1 MEPRY
6 SVKLSLLVEE
16 FGLKK
21 VYTPPDFDNVRIVT
35 PDLNRPGMQ
44 LVGFFSHF
52 DNERIQLMGT
62 VEIMYLKTLPSSERR
77 KIFAE
82 LMKRHIP
89 ALIICHSMQVYPEC
103 LEMAEK
109 YQVSLLT
116 TELDTS
122 VFEAELITTLNVY
135 LGPRITRHGTML
147 EVYGEGI
154 LITGESG
161 VGKSETA
168 IELVKR
174 GHRLIADDA
183 VEIKKISYK
192 TLFAESP
199 PLIQHYIELRG
210 IGVVDVM
217 RLFGMGAIKSRQ
229 ELDLIINIET
239 WQDGMMYDRLGLE
252 NQYTTL
258 LGVQVPIM
266 KIPVKPGRNLAVIIE
281 VAAMNNRHKRMGYN
295 AAQEFAKQLDDHFEQ
310 MMLESQMES
319 ADDYEEYEDLTVE
332 DED

>member
-6 SVKLSLLVEE
+6 SVKLSVLVGI
-16 FGLKK
+16 FDLKK
-21 VYTPPDFDNVRIVT
+21 EYTPPDYEEVKIVT
-35 PDLNRPGMQ
+35 PDLNRPGLQ

-52 DNERIQLMGT
+52 DHERIQLMGT
-62 VEIMYLKTLPSSERR
+62 VEIMYLKPLPSQERR

-82 LMKRHIP
+82 LMKRGIP
-89 ALIICHSMQVYPEC
+89 ALILCHSTEVFPEC

-109 YQVSLLT
+109 YGVTVLST
-116 TELDTS
+116 DIDTS
-122 VFEAELITTLNVY
+122 VFEAELITTLNIY

-161 VGKSETA
+161 IGKSETA

-239 WQDGMMYDRLGLE
+239 WQEGMMYDRLGLD

-281 VAAMNNRHKRMGYN
+281 VAAMNNRQKKLGFN
-295 AAQEFAKQLDDHFEQ
+295 SAQEFTERINRHFA
-310 MMLESQMES
+310 ESMKENGN
-319 ADDYEEYEDLTVE
+319 D
-332 DED
+332 

>member
-281 VAAMNNRHKRMGYN
+281 VAAMNNRQKKLGYN
-295 AAQEFAKQLDDHFEQ
+295 SAQDFTERINRHFA
-310 MMLESQMES
+310 ESMKEGGN
-319 ADDYEEYEDLTVE
+319 V
-332 DED
+332 

>member
-6 SVKLSLLVEE
+6 SVKLSLLAEE

-21 VYTPPDFDNVRIVT
+21 VYTPPDFENVRIVT

-62 VEIMYLKTLPSSERR
+62 VEIMYLKTLPSTERR
-77 KIFAE
+77 QIFAE

-89 ALIICHSMQVYPEC
+89 ALIICHSMQIYPEC

-109 YQVSLLT
+109 YQVSLLAT
-116 TELDTS
+116 DLDTS

-161 VGKSETA
+161 IGKSETA

-239 WQDGMMYDRLGLE
+239 WQEGMMYDRLGLE

-258 LGVQVPIM
+258 LGVKVPIM

-281 VAAMNNRHKRMGYN
+281 VAAMNNRQKKLGFN
-295 AAQEFAKQLDDHFEQ
+295 SAQECTERINRHFADSMKESDHG
-310 MMLESQMES
+310 
-319 ADDYEEYEDLTVE
+319 
-332 DED
+332 

>member
-62 VEIMYLKTLPSSERR
+62 VEIMYLKSLPSSERR

-281 VAAMNNRHKRMGYN
+281 VAAMNNRQKKLGYN
-295 AAQEFAKQLDDHFEQ
+295 SAQEFTERINRHFA
-310 MMLESQMES
+310 ESMKEGGN
-319 ADDYEEYEDLTVE
+319 V
-332 DED
+332 

>member
-6 SVKLSLLVEE
+6 SVKLSQLVEE

-62 VEIMYLKTLPSSERR
+62 VEIMYLKTLPSTERR

-89 ALIICHSMQVYPEC
+89 ALIICHSMQIYPEC

-109 YQVSLLT
+109 YQVSLLS

-122 VFEAELITTLNVY
+122 VFEAELITSLNIY

-281 VAAMNNRHKRMGYN
+281 VAAMNNRQKKLGFN
-295 AAQEFAKQLDDHFEQ
+295 SAQEFTERINRHFA
-310 MMLESQMES
+310 ESMKES
-319 ADDYEEYEDLTVE
+319 GNV
-332 DED
+332 

>member
-21 VYTPPDFDNVRIVT
+21 VYTPPNFESVRIVT

-62 VEIMYLKTLPSSERR
+62 VEIMYLKTLPSTERR

-82 LMKRHIP
+82 LMKRGIP
-89 ALIICHSMQVYPEC
+89 ALIICHSMQIYPEC

-109 YQVSLLT
+109 YQVSLLST
-116 TELDTS
+116 DLDTS

-229 ELDLIINIET
+229 ERGIIINIEA
-239 WQDGMMYDRLGLE
+239 W
-252 NQYTTL
+252 
-258 LGVQVPIM
+258 
-266 KIPVKPGRNLAVIIE
+266 
-281 VAAMNNRHKRMGYN
+281 
-295 AAQEFAKQLDDHFEQ
+295 
-310 MMLESQMES
+310 
-319 ADDYEEYEDLTVE
+319 
-332 DED
+332 

>member
-1 MEPRY
+1 MAIGPRY
-6 SVKLSLLVEE
+6 SVKLSTLVDE
-16 FGLKK
+16 FKLTK
-21 VYTPPDFDNVRIVT
+21 VYTPPHFESVRIVK

-82 LMKRHIP
+82 LMKRGIP
-89 ALIICHSMQVYPEC
+89 ALIICHQMEVYPEC
-103 LEMAEK
+103 LEMAKK
-109 YQVSLLT
+109 YEISLLT

-122 VFEAELITTLNVY
+122 VFEAELITTLNIY

-183 VEIKKISYK
+183 VEIKKISYN

-281 VAAMNNRHKRMGYN
+281 VAAMNNRQKKLGFN
-295 AAQEFAKQLDDHFEQ
+295 SAQEFTERINRHFAESLKEGGDD
-310 MMLESQMES
+310 
-319 ADDYEEYEDLTVE
+319 
-332 DED
+332 

>member
-6 SVKLSLLVEE
+6 SVKLSQLVEE

-21 VYTPPDFDNVRIVT
+21 VYTPPDFENVRIVT

-62 VEIMYLKTLPSSERR
+62 VEIMYLKTLPSTERR

-89 ALIICHSMQVYPEC
+89 ALIICHSMQIYPEC

-109 YQVSLLT
+109 YQVSLLS

-122 VFEAELITTLNVY
+122 VFEAELITSLNIY

-183 VEIKKISYK
+183 VEIKKISYR

-281 VAAMNNRHKRMGYN
+281 VAAMNNRQKKLGFN
-295 AAQEFAKQLDDHFEQ
+295 SAQEFTERINRHFA
-310 MMLESQMES
+310 ESMKEGGN
-319 ADDYEEYEDLTVE
+319 V
-332 DED
+332 

>member
-1 MEPRY
+1 MPGEPRY
-6 SVKLSLLVEE
+6 SVKLSTLAENL
-16 FGLKK
+16 GLQK
-21 VYTPPDFDNVRIVT
+21 VYTPPDYEDVRIVT

-52 DNERIQLMGT
+52 DHERIQLMGT
-62 VEIMYLKTLPSSERR
+62 VETMYLKTLPSTERR

-82 LMKRHIP
+82 LMKRGIP
-89 ALIICHSMQVYPEC
+89 ALIICHSMEVYPEC
-103 LEMAEK
+103 LEMAQK
-109 YQVSLLT
+109 YGVTILT

-122 VFEAELITTLNVY
+122 VFEAELITTLNIH

-183 VEIKKISYK
+183 VEIMKVSYR
-192 TLFAESP
+192 TLFAQSP

-239 WQDGMMYDRLGLE
+239 WQEGMMYDRLGLE

-281 VAAMNNRHKRMGYN
+281 VAAMNNRQKKLGYN
-295 AAQEFAKQLDDHFEQ
+295 SAREFTERINRHFE
-310 MMLESQMES
+310 ESMR
-319 ADDYEEYEDLTVE
+319 DGGNG
-332 DED
+332 

>member
-6 SVKLSLLVEE
+6 SVNLSTLVGI
-16 FGLKK
+16 FDLHK
-21 VYTPPDFDNVRIVT
+21 VYTPPDSENVKIVT

-82 LMKRHIP
+82 LMKRGIP
-89 ALIICHSMQVYPEC
+89 ALIICHSMEIYPEC

-109 YQVSLLT
+109 YGITLLS
-116 TELDTS
+116 TEIDTS
-122 VFEAELITTLNVY
+122 VFEAELITTLNIY

-183 VEIKKISYK
+183 VEIKKISYN

-199 PLIQHYIELRG
+199 PLIRHYIELRG

-217 RLFGMGAIKSRQ
+217 RLFGMGAIKTRQ
-229 ELDLIINIET
+229 ELDLIINIES
-239 WQDGMMYDRLGLE
+239 WQDGMMYDRLGLDT
-252 NQYTTL
+252 QYTSL
-258 LGVQVPIM
+258 LGVRVPIL

-281 VAAMNNRHKRMGYN
+281 VAAMNNRQKKLGYN
-295 AAQEFAKQLDDHFEQ
+295 SAQEFTERINRHFA
-310 MMLESQMES
+310 ESMKEGGN
-319 ADDYEEYEDLTVE
+319 V
-332 DED
+332 

>member
-21 VYTPPDFDNVRIVT
+21 VYTPPDFENVRIVT

-281 VAAMNNRHKRMGYN
+281 VAAMNNRQKKLGYN
-295 AAQEFAKQLDDHFEQ
+295 SAQEFTERINRHFA
-310 MMLESQMES
+310 ESMKEGGN
-319 ADDYEEYEDLTVE
+319 V
-332 DED
+332 

>member
-6 SVKLSLLVEE
+6 SVKLSQLVEE

-21 VYTPPDFDNVRIVT
+21 VYTPPNFENVRIVT

-62 VEIMYLKTLPSSERR
+62 VEIMYLKTLPSTERR

-89 ALIICHSMQVYPEC
+89 ALIICHSMQIYPEC

-109 YQVSLLT
+109 YQVSLLAT
-116 TELDTS
+116 DLDTS
-122 VFEAELITTLNVY
+122 VFEAELITSLNIY

-154 LITGESG
+154 LLTGESG

-183 VEIKKISYK
+183 VEIKKISYR

-281 VAAMNNRHKRMGYN
+281 VAAMNNRQKKLGFN
-295 AAQEFAKQLDDHFEQ
+295 SAQEFTERINRHFA
-310 MMLESQMES
+310 ESMKENGNG
-319 ADDYEEYEDLTVE
+319 
-332 DED
+332 

>member
-217 RLFGMGAIKSRQ
+217 RLFGMGAIKTYQ

-239 WQDGMMYDRLGLE
+239 WQDGMSYDRLGLE
-252 NQYTTL
+252 TQYTTL
-258 LGVQVPIM
+258 MGVKIPTVT
-266 KIPVKPGRNLAVIIE
+266 IPVKPGRNLAVIIE
-281 VAAMNNRHKRMGYN
+281 VAAMNNRQKKLGYN
-295 AAQEFAKQLDDHFEQ
+295 SAQEFTERINRHFA
-310 MMLESQMES
+310 ESMKEGGN
-319 ADDYEEYEDLTVE
+319 V
-332 DED
+332 

>member
-21 VYTPPDFDNVRIVT
+21 VYTPPDFDSVRIVT

-89 ALIICHSMQVYPEC
+89 ALIICHSMQIYPEC

-109 YQVSLLT
+109 YEVSLLS

-122 VFEAELITTLNVY
+122 VFEAELITSLNIY

-239 WQDGMMYDRLGLE
+239 WQEGMMYDRLGLD

-281 VAAMNNRHKRMGYN
+281 VAAMNNRQKKLGFN
-295 AAQEFAKQLDDHFEQ
+295 SAQEFTERINRHFA
-310 MMLESQMES
+310 ESMKENGNG
-319 ADDYEEYEDLTVE
+319 
-332 DED
+332 

>member
-89 ALIICHSMQVYPEC
+89 ALIICHSMQIYPEC

-109 YQVSLLT
+109 YQVSLLS

-122 VFEAELITTLNVY
+122 VFEAELITTLNIY

-183 VEIKKISYK
+183 VEIKKISYR

-281 VAAMNNRHKRMGYN
+281 VAAMNNRQKKLGFN
-295 AAQEFAKQLDDHFEQ
+295 SAQEFTERINRHFA
-310 MMLESQMES
+310 ESMKES
-319 ADDYEEYEDLTVE
+319 GNV
-332 DED
+332 

>member
-21 VYTPPDFDNVRIVT
+21 VYTPPDFENVRIVT

-89 ALIICHSMQVYPEC
+89 ALIICHSMQIYPEC

-109 YQVSLLT
+109 YQVSLLST
-116 TELDTS
+116 DLDTS

-183 VEIKKISYK
+183 VEIMKVSYR
-192 TLFAESP
+192 TLFAQSP

-239 WQDGMMYDRLGLE
+239 WQEGMMYDRLGLE
-252 NQYTTL
+252 NQFTTL
-258 LGVQVPIM
+258 LGVRVPIM

-281 VAAMNNRHKRMGYN
+281 VAAMNNRQKKLGYN
-295 AAQEFAKQLDDHFEQ
+295 SAREFTERINRHFE
-310 MMLESQMES
+310 ESMR
-319 ADDYEEYEDLTVE
+319 DGGNG
-332 DED
+332 

>member
-6 SVKLSLLVEE
+6 SVKLSTLVKE
-16 FGLKK
+16 FNLTK
-21 VYTPPDFDNVRIVT
+21 VYTPPHYENVKIVT

-52 DNERIQLMGT
+52 DNERLQLMGT

-82 LMKRHIP
+82 LMKRGIP
-89 ALIICHSMQVYPEC
+89 ALIICHNMVVYPEC

-109 YQVSLLT
+109 YQVTLLT
-116 TELDTS
+116 THLDTS
-122 VFEAELITTLNVY
+122 VFEAELITTLNIY

-154 LITGESG
+154 LLTGESG

-183 VEIKKISYK
+183 VEIMKISYK
-192 TLFAESP
+192 TLFAQSP
-199 PLIQHYIELRG
+199 PLISHYIELRG

-217 RLFGMGAIKSRQ
+217 RLFGMGAIKTNQ

-258 LGVQVPIM
+258 LGVEVPMM

-281 VAAMNNRHKRMGYN
+281 VAAMNNRQKKMGYN
-295 AAQEFAKQLDDHFEQ
+295 SAAELTERLNKHFEETGA
-310 MMLESQMES
+310 LG
-319 ADDYEEYEDLTVE
+319 DHV
-332 DED
+332 

>member
-62 VEIMYLKTLPSSERR
+62 VEIMYLKTLPSTERR

-281 VAAMNNRHKRMGYN
+281 VAAMNNRQKKLGYN
-295 AAQEFAKQLDDHFEQ
+295 SAQEFTERINRHFA
-310 MMLESQMES
+310 ESMKEGGN
-319 ADDYEEYEDLTVE
+319 V
-332 DED
+332 

>member
-1 MEPRY
+1 MAAEPRY
-6 SVKLSLLVEE
+6 SVKLSALAEDL
-16 FGLKK
+16 GLQK
-21 VYTPPDFDNVRIVT
+21 VYTPPDYENVRIVT

-52 DNERIQLMGT
+52 DHERIQLMGT
-62 VEIMYLKTLPSSERR
+62 VEIMYLKTLPSTERR

-82 LMKRHIP
+82 LMKRGIP
-89 ALIICHSMQVYPEC
+89 ALIVCHSMEIYPEC
-103 LEMAEK
+103 LEMAKE
-109 YQVSLLT
+109 YGVTLLA

-122 VFEAELITTLNVY
+122 VFEAELITTLNIH

-183 VEIKKISYK
+183 VEIKKVSYR
-192 TLFAESP
+192 TLFAQSP

-239 WQDGMMYDRLGLE
+239 WQEGMMYDRLGLD

-281 VAAMNNRHKRMGYN
+281 VAAMNNRQKKLGFNSAR
-295 AAQEFAKQLDDHFEQ
+295 EFTERINRHFE
-310 MMLESQMES
+310 ESMREGGNG
-319 ADDYEEYEDLTVE
+319 
-332 DED
+332 

>member
-1 MEPRY
+1 MSSRY
-6 SVKLSLLVEE
+6 SVKLSTLVDI
-16 FGLKK
+16 FDLTK
-21 VYTPPDFDNVRIVT
+21 VYTPPQYEEVQIVT

-52 DNERIQLMGT
+52 DNERLQLMGT

-82 LMKRHIP
+82 LMKRGIP
-89 ALIICHSMQVYPEC
+89 ALIICHSMDIYPEC

-109 YQVSLLT
+109 YQVTLLST
-116 TELDTS
+116 PLDTS

-135 LGPRITRHGTML
+135 LGPSITRHGTMV

-183 VEIKKISYK
+183 VEIKKISYN
-192 TLFAESP
+192 TLFAQSP
-199 PLIQHYIELRG
+199 PLIQHIIELRG

-229 ELDLIINIET
+229 ELDLIINIEA

-252 NQYTTL
+252 NQYSSL
-258 LGVQVPIM
+258 LGVQIPTL

-281 VAAMNNRHKRMGYN
+281 VAAMNNRQKKMGYN
-295 AAQEFAKQLDDHFEQ
+295 TAQEFTERINRHFA
-310 MMLESQMES
+310 ESMKGS
-319 ADDYEEYEDLTVE
+319 GNV
-332 DED
+332 

>member
-6 SVKLSLLVEE
+6 SVKLSQLVEE

-21 VYTPPDFDNVRIVT
+21 VYTPPDFENVRIVT

-62 VEIMYLKTLPSSERR
+62 VEIMYLKTLPSTERR

-89 ALIICHSMQVYPEC
+89 ALIICHSMQIYPEC

-109 YQVSLLT
+109 YQVSLLS

-122 VFEAELITTLNVY
+122 VFEAELITSLNIY

-161 VGKSETA
+161 IGKSETA

-183 VEIKKISYK
+183 VEIKKISYR

-258 LGVQVPIM
+258 LGVKVPIM

-281 VAAMNNRHKRMGYN
+281 VAAMNNRQKKLGFN
-295 AAQEFAKQLDDHFEQ
+295 SAQEFTERINRHFA
-310 MMLESQMES
+310 ESMREGGHG
-319 ADDYEEYEDLTVE
+319 
-332 DED
+332 

>member
-6 SVKLSLLVEE
+6 SVKLSQLVEE

-21 VYTPPDFDNVRIVT
+21 VYTPPDFENVRIVT

-62 VEIMYLKTLPSSERR
+62 VEIMYLKTLPSTERR

-89 ALIICHSMQVYPEC
+89 ALIICHSMQIYPEC

-109 YQVSLLT
+109 YQVSLLS

-122 VFEAELITTLNVY
+122 VFEAELITSLNIY

-183 VEIKKISYK
+183 VEIKKISYR

-281 VAAMNNRHKRMGYN
+281 VAAMNNRQKKLGFN
-295 AAQEFAKQLDDHFEQ
+295 SAQEFTERINRHFA
-310 MMLESQMES
+310 ESMKES
-319 ADDYEEYEDLTVE
+319 GNV
-332 DED
+332 

>member
-1 MEPRY
+1 MAIGPRY
-6 SVKLSLLVEE
+6 SVKLSTLVDE
-16 FGLKK
+16 FNLTK
-21 VYTPPDFDNVRIVT
+21 VYTPPHYESVRIVK

-82 LMKRHIP
+82 LMKRGIP
-89 ALIICHSMQVYPEC
+89 ALIICHQMEVYPEC
-103 LEMAEK
+103 LEMAKK
-109 YQVSLLT
+109 YEISLLT

-122 VFEAELITTLNVY
+122 VFEAELITTLNIY

-183 VEIKKISYK
+183 VEIKKISYN

-217 RLFGMGAIKSRQ
+217 RLFGMGAIKTRQ

-239 WQDGMMYDRLGLE
+239 WQEGMMYDRLGLE

-258 LGVQVPIM
+258 LGVKVPIM

-281 VAAMNNRHKRMGYN
+281 VAAMNNRQKKLGFN
-295 AAQEFAKQLDDHFEQ
+295 SAQEFTERINRHFAESLKEGGDD
-310 MMLESQMES
+310 
-319 ADDYEEYEDLTVE
+319 
-332 DED
+332 

>member
-281 VAAMNNRHKRMGYN
+281 VAAMNNRQKKLGYN
-295 AAQEFAKQLDDHFEQ
+295 AAQEFTERINRHFA
-310 MMLESQMES
+310 ESMKEGGN
-319 ADDYEEYEDLTVE
+319 V
-332 DED
+332 

>member
-6 SVKLSLLVEE
+6 SVKLSQLVEE

-21 VYTPPDFDNVRIVT
+21 VYTPPDFENVRIVT

-62 VEIMYLKTLPSSERR
+62 VEIMYLKTLPSTERR

-89 ALIICHSMQVYPEC
+89 ALIICHSMQIYPEC

-109 YQVSLLT
+109 YQVSLLS

-122 VFEAELITTLNVY
+122 VFEAELITSLNIY

-183 VEIKKISYK
+183 VEIKKISYR

-281 VAAMNNRHKRMGYN
+281 VAAMNNRQKKLGYN
-295 AAQEFAKQLDDHFEQ
+295 SAQEFTERINRHFA
-310 MMLESQMES
+310 ESMKEGGN
-319 ADDYEEYEDLTVE
+319 V
-332 DED
+332 